1 VAWCPQRLRAKDRC
15 VYCTIVTCPSET
27 FVMEGLDFR
36 LWLQVPQSRLAQCE
50 TPVTLPQEFPVCP
63 VGGRGKSNF
72 NSEKHMNEASSTYFT
87 QVQNHLNEM
96 GQSSSLTADERDI
109 VDDYATQDFGAKQ
122 CAEQIAGERT

>member
-1 VAWCPQRLRAKDRC
+1 
-15 VYCTIVTCPSET
+15 
-27 FVMEGLDFR
+27 
-36 LWLQVPQSRLAQCE
+36 
-50 TPVTLPQEFPVCP
+50 
-63 VGGRGKSNF
+63 
-72 NSEKHMNEASSTYFT
+72 MNEASSTYFT